1 MGSEWEGMASEVF
14 WVTRSNKYSS
24 GVGTVKI
31 SINLGHLR
39 AKITGVEITTTRT
52 TNRKMAWELKKKTLS
67 TKHQK
72 LDGCQSRRAGAYF
85 RDGSG
90 TSGASNNFTMGGSNK
105 CR

>member
-1 MGSEWEGMASEVF
+1 MASEVF
-14 WVTRSNKYSS
+14 RVTWGNKYSS

-31 SINLGHLR
+31 PINLGHLL
-39 AKITGVEITTTRT
+39 AKIMGAEITTTRT
-52 TNRKMAWELKKKTLS
+52 TNRKMPWELQKRTFS
-67 TKHQK
+67 TKQQK
-72 LDGCQSRRAGAYF
+72 LDGCQSRRACAYF